1 MYSIINKEMLKA
13 REKGLHISS
22 PEMKGAVTAA
32 IFAVAVFAIF
42 FEYRCPILAVT
53 GCPCLGCGT
62 THAVR
67 ELLAGAFRGCVP
79 LPRHVLVLSAA
90 VAVLLFRFQAS
101 ERQAV
106 QRRGARGD
114 SRGLSARVLCPRSAV
129 NAARENNEKINGR
142 ISSCF
147 VRIAETKCRKG
158 QFFAPSAGRGSAR
171 LRTP

>member
-67 ELLAGAFRGCVP
+67 ELLAGHFSAAFRCHGMFWCFPLLWLYFCFDFRLLKDKRCNDGALAAILAGYLLEYCV
-79 LPRHVLVLSAA
+79 R
-90 VAVLLFRFQAS
+90 VLL
-101 ERQAV
+101 
-106 QRRGARGD
+106 
-114 SRGLSARVLCPRSAV
+114 
-129 NAARENNEKINGR
+129 
-142 ISSCF
+142 
-147 VRIAETKCRKG
+147 
-158 QFFAPSAGRGSAR
+158 
-171 LRTP
+171 